1 MMSFTKG
8 PYNAL
13 EVAIKLVMYL
23 SGATDGH

>member
-13 EVAIKLVMYL
+13 EPAIKLARYL

>member
-8 PYNAL
+8 SYSAL
-13 EVAIKLVMYL
+13 EAAIKLARYL